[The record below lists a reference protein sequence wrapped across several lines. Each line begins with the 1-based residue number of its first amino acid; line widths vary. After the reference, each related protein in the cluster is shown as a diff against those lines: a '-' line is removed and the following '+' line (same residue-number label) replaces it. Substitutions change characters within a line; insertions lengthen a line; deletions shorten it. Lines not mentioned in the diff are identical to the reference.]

1 MNAWENWTRKSQ
13 SRASKPQDPPTQCGR
28 MRVDGAC
35 HNAHAYLLACGR
47 ATPQWVFTLELRDRW
62 RMVPRMRDGWPGLI
76 GTGRLVTWDATGAI
90 YVNFPGVCKHFGWNP
105 TKLCG
110 PTVMA
115 MGASPEGNCCFFH
128 PPGCALH
135 NKPKV
140 NGKPFVLS
148 DHKAKLE
155 ELGLAG
161 YKAELAE
168 LRKTGGKPPGTP
180 RKIGKAMVY
189 PVPHFA

>member
-1 MNAWENWTRKSQ
+1 M
-13 SRASKPQDPPTQCGR
+13 
-28 MRVDGAC
+28 
-35 HNAHAYLLACGR
+35 
-47 ATPQWVFTLELRDRW
+47 
-62 RMVPRMRDGWPGLI
+62 
-76 GTGRLVTWDATGAI
+76 TWIAAGAI
-90 YVNFPGVCKHFGWNP
+90 FVNFPGVCKHFNWNP

-128 PPGCALH
+128 SPGCALH
-135 NKPKV
+135 NAPKV
-140 NGKPFVLS
+140 GGKPFVLS
-148 DHKAKLE
+148 EHKEKLE
-155 ELGLAG
+155 ELGLTT